1 MPYEFMLCFHNLTLL
16 RIKAHGIMMESLQDD
31 AGRYRN
37 NGVGVFDGS
46 RYIHMAPPAWCVK
59 DLMYDLFNWLK
70 HSKDHL
76 LIRSCVFHYEFEFIH
91 PFSDGNG
98 RMGRLWQ
105 SLILGKLNPV
115 FEHLP
120 VENMVYANQQN
131 YYEAINRS
139 TKMADCAPFIDL
151 MLHIILDTIQS
162 HQGEKYENVGENVG
176 EKLSERQ
183 RKILSIIRENPY
195 FSAIQIAQ

>member
-1 MPYEFMLCFHNLTLL
+1 MPYEFMLCLHNLTLL

-76 LIRSCVFHYEFEFIH
+76 LIRSCVFHYEFDFIH

-105 SLILGKLNPV
+105 SLI
-115 FEHLP
+115 
-120 VENMVYANQQN
+120 
-131 YYEAINRS
+131 
-139 TKMADCAPFIDL
+139 
-151 MLHIILDTIQS
+151 
-162 HQGEKYENVGENVG
+162 
-176 EKLSERQ
+176 
-183 RKILSIIRENPY
+183 
-195 FSAIQIAQ
+195 